1 MKNVGLQ
8 GERET
13 DEQTEIRPGRGTTKE
28 KLNSLLRCFFFFF
41 VNVKIVWRKLWPSV
55 PLDKKLRRLI
65 QSDLFYG
72 WTNTGCSISIRPQTL
87 QILGNNSTQK
97 LGYPWVRS
105 KTGED
110 RWRCSFT

>member
-28 KLNSLLRCFFFFF
+28 KLDSLLRCFFFLF

-55 PLDKKLRRLI
+55 PLDRKLRRLI

-72 WTNTGCSISIRPQTL
+72 WTNTGCSISIRPHTL
-87 QILGNNSTQK
+87 LTNTQK
-97 LGYPWVRS
+97 QFNT
-105 KTGED
+105 KTGLLLGQE
-110 RWRCSFT
+110 